1 MFPGLLRIFATGHS
15 PFQRNLHSAVQYAC
29 CNCLMS
35 HSSVFE
41 LFRPQQNM
49 TDYWGTEGSP
59 WSASPYEGDQG
70 LSSDSLAAQIS
81 LATNAFISPEI
92 LDTISE
98 YDGMDSP
105 HLNRS
110 ENSGPRSYSAVSNR
124 EPPPPTGGV
133 PFLSHH

>member
-1 MFPGLLRIFATGHS
+1 
-15 PFQRNLHSAVQYAC
+15 
-29 CNCLMS
+29 
-35 HSSVFE
+35 
-41 LFRPQQNM
+41 M
-49 TDYWGTEGSP
+49 TDCWGTEESP
-59 WSASPYEGDQG
+59 WNASPYEGDQG

-105 HLNRS
+105 HLNGS

-124 EPPPPTGGV
+124 EPPPPTGECSVSLPSLIVIDCSSKRRKFEGYGRNGKPKCSV
-133 PFLSHH
+133 LPHDEAGGSFL